1 MPRHVVV
8 DGSNIA
14 TEGRSIPSLR
24 QLNEAVLAYMEEH
37 PDDLITVVVDA
48 TFGHRIDPREV
59 PEFDAA
65 VENNELVSPPAGA
78 IGRGDAFV
86 LTIANKANA
95 IILSNDSFQEFH
107 GDYPWLF
114 DGDRL
119 LGGKPVP
126 HVGWV
131 FVPRAP
137 VRGPVSRRAVRDK
150 DHGRA
155 SVSSRTHG
163 RPTKAASEPMPVP
176 KTPPPSPR
184 RRRRAEP
191 ETAVPDAAPVA
202 EAPAPT
208 PAAPVRATVN
218 ELLPFLTFVEEHPIG
233 TTVEGTT
240 ESYSSHGAYV
250 TVEDVR
256 AYVPLRYLA
265 DPAPRS
271 ARDVLSLGESASFVV
286 VSYNP
291 PRRSVDLAKAGLQPP
306 GLVMAPAPIVVSPGT
321 EAELTVSE
329 PIESAPAAAEAEAAL
344 VAAAVPGAEPA
355 TAPAKKAARRAR
367 KAAPV
372 EVVSEPIEPAPVE
385 PEPVPAPAKKAAKRT
400 RKAASAESVAAADPV
415 KKAATRTRKAA
426 TKAAAA
432 PAEAAPVPAE
442 PAPAPAKKAAK
453 RTRKTAAAEAA
464 GAKTTRPESVG
475 PEAAGAKATGPE
487 AARPDG
493 AARPDAATEPAE
505 APAPVPAA
513 KKSRARKRT
522 TPSAEAG

>member
-14 TEGRSIPSLR
+14 TEGRSMPSLR

-59 PEFDAA
+59 AEFDAA

-95 IILSNDSFQEFH
+95 VILSNDSFQEFH
-107 GDYPWLF
+107 GEYPWLF

-163 RPTKAASEPMPVP
+163 RPSKAASEPMPVP
-176 KTPPPSPR
+176 KTPPPGSR
-184 RRRRAEP
+184 RRRRSEP
-191 ETAVPDAAPVA
+191 ETAASDEVAVEASAGPAPVA
-202 EAPAPT
+202 NRTDSAGK
-208 PAAPVRATVN
+208 AAAGVRHATVN
-218 ELLPFLTFVEEHPIG
+218 ELLPFLNFVEEHPIG
-233 TTVEGTT
+233 TTVDGAT

-250 TVEDVR
+250 TVGDVR

-265 DPAPRS
+265 DPPPRS
-271 ARDVLSLGESASFVV
+271 ARDVLALGTTAQFVV
-286 VSYNP
+286 VSFNP
-291 PRRSVDLAKAGLQPP
+291 PRRSIDLARPGLQPA
-306 GLVMAPAPIVVSPGT
+306 GLVMAPSSVVISPGA

-329 PIESAPAAAEAEAAL
+329 PIVSEPVGEAPPAPS
-344 VAAAVPGAEPA
+344 VPEPIVGETPGDAEPG
-355 TAPAKKAARRAR
+355 PEPVKKAAKRAR
-367 KAAPV
+367 KAASKAAA
-372 EVVSEPIEPAPVE
+372 EPVE
-385 PEPVPAPAKKAAKRT
+385 PVPEPVKKAAKRARKAATKAAAVEAIEPTSTPPPPPPATPAKKAAKRT
-400 RKAASAESVAAADPV
+400 RKAAPAP
-415 KKAATRTRKAA
+415 
-426 TKAAAA
+426 AA
-432 PAEAAPVPAE
+432 PAQAAP
-442 PAPAPAKKAAK
+442 
-453 RTRKTAAAEAA
+453 
-464 GAKTTRPESVG
+464 
-475 PEAAGAKATGPE
+475 PEA
-487 AARPDG
+487 
-493 AARPDAATEPAE
+493 PAE
-505 APAPVPAA
+505 APAPAAA
-513 KKSRARKRT
+513 KKSRSRGRAALA
-522 TPSAEAG
+522 AEAG